1 MGIIMN
7 TTLGNGGGA
16 ENNISRDIARVL
28 AGTGLLLL
36 VPLVAMQFT
45 DEVVWTLSDFVF
57 AALMIAGT
65 GTAYVLIASKVKTAR
80 QRIITGAVLGFIFL
94 TVWAELAVG
103 LFD

>member
-1 MGIIMN
+1 MN
-7 TTLGNGGGA
+7 TTMGNGRGGA

-36 VPLVAMQFT
+36 VPLAAMQFT

-57 AALMIAGT
+57 AALLIAGT
-65 GTAYVLIASKVKTAR
+65 GIAYVLIASKVKTSR
-80 QRIITGAVLGFIFL
+80 QRMITAAVLACVFL

-103 LFD
+103 LLD